1 MSVSGDNLYEFINR
15 KITEMHK
22 FLENQYFEKVVKAA
36 VKKGVDQLSEEIASD
51 INQIEK
57 GVTNTKLDFER
68 FEE

>member
-36 VKKGVDQLSEEIASD
+36 VKKGVDQLSEEIA
-51 INQIEK
+51 
-57 GVTNTKLDFER
+57 
-68 FEE
+68 